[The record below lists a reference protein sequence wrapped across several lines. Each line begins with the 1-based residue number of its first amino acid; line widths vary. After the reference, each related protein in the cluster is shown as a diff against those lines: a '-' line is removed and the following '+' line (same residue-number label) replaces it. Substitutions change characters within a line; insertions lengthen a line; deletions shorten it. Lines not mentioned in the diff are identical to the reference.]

1 MRVAIIGAG
10 FAGVV
15 TAKVMRQYGHD
26 VTVFEKAPDV
36 GGVWSA
42 TRRYP
47 GLSTQNNKDTYCL
60 SDQPWP
66 KSVPEW
72 PSGAQVQQYVE
83 IYARRF
89 GVDKVARLNTEV
101 LSAEQRD
108 GGWQVTAEGPGGRTT
123 EDYDAV
129 VVSNGIFSRPK
140 IPAYPGAEEFEAAGG
155 RVCAPSDIHDL
166 TEVEGK
172 NVLVVGYGKSGCD
185 IAVTVC
191 DAAAS
196 TTMVARQLIWKMP
209 KKLMG
214 KLNFKYLMMNRA
226 GEGLFEYQ
234 QPTPFEKVLHG
245 PGKPVR
251 DAAMNGLA
259 KVATFQHKL
268 DELGLVPE
276 GPFENIGRSTVS
288 LTTDGFFEGAQDGT
302 IKVVRDAVI
311 ARLEVRDGQRVA
323 VLSSGDAVPC
333 DMVIAATGW
342 HQDVPF
348 LSAELM
354 DRITDERGN
363 YELFRQIL
371 PHDVPGLYF
380 CGYNSS
386 FFSPLSAEVAAL
398 WIVEHLDG
406 RVLLPPLEERK
417 KFVAERL
424 RWMEWRTD
432 NHHARGTNVIPFSMH
447 GIDDAL
453 SDLGIRVGPAQ
464 RALEWALPIVPGR
477 YRWVT
482 DELLARRADEEWLA
496 GRSTARAEATATA
509 HRRSGADEIG

>member
-1 MRVAIIGAG
+1 MRVAVIGAG

-15 TAKVMRQYGHD
+15 TTKVLLQFGHKP
-26 VTVFEKAPDV
+26 VLFEKAPDV

-66 KSVPEW
+66 KSIPEW
-72 PSGAQVQQYVE
+72 PSGDQVQNYVE
-83 IYARRF
+83 IYANRF
-89 GVDKVARLNTEV
+89 GVADVARLSTEV
-101 LSAEQRD
+101 TSVTEHD
-108 GGWQVTAEGPGGRTT
+108 GGWQVTSDGPHGTAT
-123 EDYDAV
+123 EQFDAV
-129 VVSNGIFSRPK
+129 VVANGIFSRPK
-140 IPAYPGAEEFEAAGG
+140 IPVYPGAEEFVAAGG

-166 TEVEGK
+166 AEVAGK
-172 NVLVVGYGKSGCD
+172 DVLVVGYGKSGCD

-214 KLNFKYLMMNRA
+214 KLNFKYLMMNRM

-234 QPTPFEKVLHG
+234 RPTPFEKVLHG
-245 PGKPVR
+245 PAKPVR

-268 DELGLVPE
+268 DTMGLVPE

-288 LTTDGFFEGAQDGT
+288 LTTDGFFEGAQEGK
-302 IKVVRDAVI
+302 IRVVRDTVI
-311 ARLEVRDGQRVA
+311 ARLEVRDGRRVA
-323 VLSSGDAVPC
+323 VLSTGDEVAC

-348 LSAELM
+348 LSPDVM
-354 DRITDERGN
+354 DRLTDERGN
-363 YELFRQIL
+363 YQLYRQIL

-406 RVLLPPLEERK
+406 RLSLPPEEERRAH
-417 KFVAERL
+417 VAERL

-453 SDLGIRVGPAQ
+453 SDLGIRVGPIQ
-464 RALEWALPIVPGR
+464 RGLEWALPIVPGR

-482 DELLARRADEEWLA
+482 DELLARRADEQWLS
-496 GRSTARAEATATA
+496 GRSAKRAEAMATA
-509 HRRSGADEIG
+509 QRRSGADEIG